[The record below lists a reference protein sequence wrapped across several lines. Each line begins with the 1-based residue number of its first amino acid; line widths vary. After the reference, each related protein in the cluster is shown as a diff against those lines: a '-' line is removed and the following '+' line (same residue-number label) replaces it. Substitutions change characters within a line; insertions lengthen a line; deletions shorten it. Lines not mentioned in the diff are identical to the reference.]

1 MCATPDGAT
10 DDTKKTRRPH
20 GALSIIAKRRL
31 RKPKNDKLTIRK
43 GGRSQRR
50 LGVTIDDHHQH
61 HASGTTTSHHLK
73 KRYTPPPSVKLATE
87 LERAPI
93 PQWQRQNRAH
103 PYQDTKERAIEPQ
116 PSPQQYRPKDLRSRK
131 SEIRSEQRPDS
142 RLHAQ
147 PNSRSGLRDRLQNP
161 KRRLLRQCRQN
172 PSHRRSMTK
181 GLTPDTELLSSEGA
195 SRKASNTEKQARR

>member
-31 RKPKNDKLTIRK
+31 RKPKN

-50 LGVTIDDHHQH
+50 LGVTIDDRHQH
-61 HASGTTTSHHLK
+61 HTSRTTTSHHLK
-73 KRYTPPPSVKLATE
+73 KRYTPPPSVKLATK
-87 LERAPI
+87 LERALI
-93 PQWQRQNRAH
+93 PQWRRQNRAH
-103 PYQDTKERAIEPQ
+103 PYQDTEERAIEQQ
-116 PSPQQYRPKDLRSRK
+116 PSPQQYRPKDLGSRK
-131 SEIRSEQRPDS
+131 PEIRSEQRPDS

-172 PSHRRSMTK
+172 PSRRRSMT
-181 GLTPDTELLSSEGA
+181 
-195 SRKASNTEKQARR
+195 